1 MGLISG
7 LRNAAGILPAKGAGT
22 NQTLRVDD
30 YGNQFV
36 NGSLIEPHTQALE
49 GSRFSARAIPAVAGT
64 GVVLGSFTTVF
75 SDTAKQALVLT
86 NNELAGGKTYVID
99 YVKARVI
106 AAGSTTTSVEAA
118 AEVDTTNRY
127 SSGGTALVVYKA
139 NPATTAPASLA
150 TCKVGD
156 VTTAAASANR
166 QHVGQQLV
174 KKCAAP
180 VIVIDE
186 TFIFTFGNINQ
197 TAAAVTAGP
206 VATTMI
212 GGSYPFPAAA
222 VPPGGSFILK
232 LAHIAN
238 ATTPPQYDLEIAWVE
253 R

>member
-7 LRNAAGILPAKGAGT
+7 VRSALLPAKGTGT

-30 YGNQFV
+30 YGNQFMLD
-36 NGSLIEPHTQALE
+36 GLIAPHTQAYE
-49 GSRFSARAIPAVAGT
+49 GSRFSARAIPAVGGV

-75 SDTAKQALVLT
+75 SDTAKNALVLT
-86 NNELAGGKTYVID
+86 NNEATGGKTYVID
-99 YVKARVI
+99 YVKARVTV
-106 AAGSTTTSVEAA
+106 AGSTTTSVEAA
-118 AEVDTTNRY
+118 AEVDTLNRY
-127 SSGGTALVVYKA
+127 TSGGTALVVYKA
-139 NPATTAPASLA
+139 NPSTSAPASLA

-156 VTTAAASANR
+156 VLSPAASVNR
-166 QHVGQQLV
+166 QFVGQQLV
-174 KKCAAP
+174 KQCAAP
-180 VIVIDE
+180 VLVVNE

-206 VATTMI
+206 IATTMI

-222 VPPGGSFILK
+222 VPPGGSFVFK

-238 ATTPPQYDLEIAWVE
+238 ATTPPQYDFEIAWVE

>member
-1 MGLISG
+1 MSLTSG
-7 LRNAAGILPAKGAGT
+7 LRNALLPTKQTTT
-22 NQTLRVDD
+22 NVTARVDD
-30 YGNQFV
+30 YGGQFV
-36 NGSLIEPHTQALE
+36 IEGLAAAHTQAYE
-49 GSRFSARAIPAVAGT
+49 GSKFSARAIPAVNGT

-86 NNELAGGKTYVID
+86 NNEAATGKTYVID

-127 SSGGTALVVYKA
+127 TSGGTALVVYKA
-139 NPATTAPASLA
+139 NPSLSAPASLA

-156 VTTAAASANR
+156 VLTAAASANR

-180 VIVIDE
+180 VIVVDE
-186 TFIFTFGNINQ
+186 TFIFTFGNTNQ
-197 TAAAVTAGP
+197 NVAAVTAGP

-222 VPPGGSFILK
+222 VPPGGSFIFK

-238 ATTPPQYDLEIAWVE
+238 ATTPPQYDFEISWVE

>member
-1 MGLISG
+1 MALIAG
-7 LRNAAGILPAKGAGT
+7 LRNALLPTKQATT
-22 NQTLRVDD
+22 NVTLRSDD
-30 YGNQFV
+30 YGTLFV
-36 NGSLIEPHTQALE
+36 LDGLVAPQTQAYE
-49 GSRFSARAIPAVAGT
+49 GSKFSARAIPAVAGT
-64 GVVLGSFTTVF
+64 GVVLGSFTTAF
-75 SDTAKQALVLT
+75 SDTAKVALALT

-99 YVKARVI
+99 YIKARVI

-127 SSGGTALVVYKA
+127 SSGGTALVVYKT

-156 VTTAAASANR
+156 VTCAAASANR
-166 QHVGQQLV
+166 QHIGQQLV

-180 VIVIDE
+180 VIVVDE
-186 TFIFTFGNINQ
+186 TFIFTFGNVNQ
-197 TAAAVTAGP
+197 TVAAVTAGP

-212 GGSYPFPAAA
+212 GGSYPFPSAA
-222 VPPGGSFILK
+222 VPPGGSFLFK

-238 ATTPPQYDLEIAWVE
+238 ATTPPQYDFEISWVE

>member
-7 LRNAAGILPAKGAGT
+7 VRAAILPAQGTST
-22 NQTLRVDD
+22 NQTLRADP

-36 NGSLIEPHTQALE
+36 NPGMVAPHTQAYE
-49 GSRFSARAIPAVAGT
+49 GSRFSARAIPAVTGV

-86 NNELAGGKTYVID
+86 NGESTGGKTYVID

-118 AEVDTTNRY
+118 AEVDTIEPLRRPAARP
-127 SSGGTALVVYKA
+127 SSSTRRTRHDRPRVARDVQGRRRHHRGRVREPAARRPAAREEVRRPRDRRRRDVHLHVREHQPDAGGRH
-139 NPATTAPASLA
+139 
-150 TCKVGD
+150 G
-156 VTTAAASANR
+156 R
-166 QHVGQQLV
+166 
-174 KKCAAP
+174 
-180 VIVIDE
+180 
-186 TFIFTFGNINQ
+186 
-197 TAAAVTAGP
+197 P

-222 VPPGGSFILK
+222 VPPGGSFIFK

-238 ATTPPQYDLEIAWVE
+238 ATTPPQYDFEIAWVE

>member
-1 MGLISG
+1 MALISA
-7 LRNAAGILPAKGAGT
+7 LRSALLPTKGTGT
-22 NQTLRVDD
+22 NQTLRADD

-36 NGSLIEPHTQALE
+36 LDGLIAPQTQAYE
-49 GSRFSARAIPAVAGT
+49 GSRFSARAIPAVTGT
-64 GVVLGSFTTVF
+64 GVALGSFTTVF
-75 SDTAKQALVLT
+75 SDTAKNALVLT
-86 NNELAGGKTYVID
+86 NNEVTGGKTYVID

-106 AAGSTTTSVEAA
+106 VAGSTTTSVEAA

-127 SSGGTALVVYKA
+127 TSGGTALVVYKA
-139 NPATTAPASLA
+139 NPSTSAPASLA

-156 VTTAAASANR
+156 ITSPAASANR

-180 VIVIDE
+180 VIVVDE
-186 TFIFTFGNINQ
+186 TFIFTFGNVNT

-212 GGSYPFPAAA
+212 GGSYPFPGAA
-222 VPPGGSFILK
+222 VPPGGSFVFK
-232 LAHIAN
+232 LAHVAN
-238 ATTPPQYDLEIAWVE
+238 ATTPPQYDFEVAWVE

>member
-1 MGLISG
+1 MGLFSG
-7 LRNAAGILPAKGAGT
+7 VRSTGLPAKGTGT
-22 NQTLRVDD
+22 NATMRADD

-36 NGSLIEPHTQALE
+36 LDGLLAPHTQAFE

-75 SDTAKQALVLT
+75 SDTLKIALALT
-86 NNELAGGKTYVID
+86 NNEAVGGKTYVID
-99 YVKARVI
+99 YIKARVI
-106 AAGSTTTSVEAA
+106 VAGSTTTSVEAR
-118 AEVDTTNRY
+118 AEVDTSNRY
-127 SSGGTALVVYKA
+127 SSGGTALVVYKS

-156 VTTAAASANR
+156 VTCGAATANR
-166 QHVGQQLV
+166 QFIGHQLV

-180 VIVIDE
+180 VIVVDE
-186 TFIFTFGNINQ
+186 TFHFTFGNVNQ
-197 TAAAVTAGP
+197 SVSTVSAGP

-222 VPPGGSFILK
+222 VPPGGSFLFH

-238 ATTPPQYDLEIAWVE
+238 ATTPPQYDFEIGWVE